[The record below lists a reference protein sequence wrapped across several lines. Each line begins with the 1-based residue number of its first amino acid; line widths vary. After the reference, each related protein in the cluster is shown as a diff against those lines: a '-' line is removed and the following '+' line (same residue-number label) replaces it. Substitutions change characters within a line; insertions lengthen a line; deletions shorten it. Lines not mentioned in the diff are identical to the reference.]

1 MNETKNLPASIQSR
15 LKEKARSSGQNFN
28 ELLHYYGMERFLY
41 RLAQSR
47 FCHAFVLKGA
57 LMFRVWDAPLSR
69 PTRDIDLLGYSG
81 NAIDTLVQIMQEIC
95 LQEVE
100 PDGITFDPVSVEGER
115 IKEDAVYEGV
125 RILLS
130 GLLGKARLYLQ
141 IDVGFA
147 DVISPGPLLI
157 EFPTILSLPAPHLQ
171 GYPRE
176 TVVAEKFEA
185 MVSLGSTNSRMKDFY
200 DIWLLANTFEFT
212 RGSIINAV
220 RQTFEFRQTALPKE
234 IPVALSD
241 PFAIEKQGLWQAF
254 RKRYQLIGAPQDFV
268 RVITYIRTFLS
279 IVTPAVSEE
288 ERLRATWKPG
298 GPWKEL

>member
-1 MNETKNLPASIQSR
+1 
-15 LKEKARSSGQNFN
+15 
-28 ELLHYYGMERFLY
+28 
-41 RLAQSR
+41 
-47 FCHAFVLKGA
+47 
-57 LMFRVWDAPLSR
+57 
-69 PTRDIDLLGYSG
+69 
-81 NAIDTLVQIMQEIC
+81 
-95 LQEVE
+95 
-100 PDGITFDPVSVEGER
+100 
-115 IKEDAVYEGV
+115 
-125 RILLS
+125 
-130 GLLGKARLYLQ
+130 LLGKARLYLQ

-268 RVITYIRTFLS
+268 RVITYIHLHTNLLVHRYSGCFRRGTLKSNLEAGRTVEIIIDAEKVIPFLS
-279 IVTPAVSEE
+279 GGI
-288 ERLRATWKPG
+288 LR
-298 GPWKEL
+298 